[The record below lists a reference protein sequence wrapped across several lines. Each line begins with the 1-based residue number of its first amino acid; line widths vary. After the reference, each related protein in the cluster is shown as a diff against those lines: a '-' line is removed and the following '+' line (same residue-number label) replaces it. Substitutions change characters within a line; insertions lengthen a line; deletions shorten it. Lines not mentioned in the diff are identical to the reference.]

1 MDYQA
6 ADIRELV
13 EKALTTEQLKD
24 LLFDDFRAVYDNTEE
39 KSRADKIRSLVD
51 YAERQGKFPKL
62 LENIQKLN
70 RKVYQEF
77 ETRISLKG
85 LIQILTSINFNTV
98 VSIYRLS
105 LPEISHRKIPT
116 TLEYLVK
123 RVADIPGQPDEIKPL
138 WRFVNSLIK
147 DKSINSDYQQSLK
160 DWAEDQKI
168 PLDIF
173 EVLGLQGNMGD
184 DWKLVIRQGSD
195 RPQPLPNLQNIPT
208 PESSPELT
216 TLEFIGRDRP
226 QLSINQTTS
235 EDIKESRLPDFV
247 QSNVKINQ
255 EAESNLSIPKVF
267 NAPLR
272 NQLFTGRERQIQTIH
287 TDFIS
292 TNPLRRIQVLT
303 AAGGYGKT
311 QIAVEYTYRYK
322 EEYRIVW
329 WIRSETV
336 SSLALDY
343 ANLADQLDLPEQK
356 ADDQQI
362 KINAVKRFLE
372 NNCCWLLIFD
382 NAEDPNSLE
391 DFIPCNESGHILI
404 TSQKRSI
411 WLSMAQIQEVPTF
424 LVDESVNLL
433 LSNNKHENQ
442 EIVEQLAEELG
453 NLPLAVAQAS
463 AYIFKTGCSIKSYLD
478 LFKKHSKALLL
489 KPIDHSAYPHTVAT
503 TWQISF
509 QTIESISPLAITLLN
524 MCAFLSPE
532 NIPIDLFLVKD
543 DDKLSEENTEIF
555 SCPVAL
561 EDAIAT
567 LKDFSLIEREE
578 DLLSLHRLVQ
588 MVTINRISKPT
599 QIKLV
604 EDLLH
609 QLKKHL
615 LFDYY
620 DKNIWSTIQKY
631 LPHGIVAIYHANNLE
646 IVNSNLIIIQS
657 NIGKY
662 LVCCGR
668 INEAELYL
676 TASIENTEKLIQ
688 RQHFLCKELDY
699 LLIESYHYFSS
710 VYQEKNQLEK
720 MVDCHIREVDL
731 CVKLYGENHSR
742 TISARRCLGCSYI
755 HKGDLEVGEKIV
767 LQSIELSKTRDKD
780 ISIEGF
786 LAYSNTLLG
795 VVMSK
800 RQQWHQAL
808 SFYKLAETQF
818 PNAGLNEIH
827 HEPGVL
833 FLTGRQKMWEV

>member
-1 MDYQA
+1 MEKQQFLNKFEELKSPA
-6 ADIRELV
+6 NAERWAVLQLWLV
-13 EKALTTEQLKD
+13 EAKSDGEIGNALDKDRSTATRKIGEICKHFGTDAKGKKEQRRQHLV
-24 LLFDDFRAVYDNTEE
+24 LLFRRYCKDVE
-39 KSRADKIRSLVD
+39 VH
-51 YAERQGKFPKL
+51 P
-62 LENIQKLN
+62 
-70 RKVYQEF
+70 
-77 ETRISLKG
+77 
-85 LIQILTSINFNTV
+85 
-98 VSIYRLS
+98 SIY
-105 LPEISHRKIPT
+105 
-116 TLEYLVK
+116 
-123 RVADIPGQPDEIKPL
+123 PD
-138 WRFVNSLIK
+138 WV
-147 DKSINSDYQQSLK
+147 D
-160 DWAEDQKI
+160 
-168 PLDIF
+168 
-173 EVLGLQGNMGD
+173 GD
-184 DWKLVIRQGSD
+184 SSD
-195 RPQPLPNLQNIPT
+195 RPQPPTNPQDIPT
-208 PESSPELT
+208 PEPSPELT

-235 EDIKESRLPDFV
+235 EDIKESRSLDFA
-247 QSNVKINQ
+247 QSKVKINR
-255 EAESNLSIPKVF
+255 ETKSNLSIPKVF

-272 NQLFTGRERQIQTIH
+272 NQLFTGRDRQIQTIH

-329 WIRSETV
+329 WIRSETF

-362 KINAVKRFLE
+362 KINAVKRFLD

-382 NAEDPNSLE
+382 NAEDPNSLK

-404 TSQKRSI
+404 TSQKRSM
-411 WLSMAQIQEVPTF
+411 WLGMAQIQEVPTF

-478 LFKKHSKALLL
+478 LFKKYSKALLS
-489 KPIDHSAYPHTVAT
+489 KPVDHSAYPHTVAT

-543 DDKLSEENTEIF
+543 DDKLSEGNTEIF
-555 SCPVAL
+555 SCPVEL

-588 MVTINRISKPT
+588 MVTINRISEPT

-620 DKNIWSTIQKY
+620 DKNIWSTFQKY

-646 IVNSNLIIIQS
+646 ISNSNLIVLQS
-657 NIGKY
+657 NIGRY
-662 LVCCGR
+662 FVYCGR
-668 INEAELYL
+668 MNEAELYL
-676 TASIENTEKLIQ
+676 TSSIENTEKLIQ
-688 RQHFLCKELDY
+688 TQHFLCNELDY
-699 LLIESYHYFSS
+699 LLVESYHNLSS
-710 VYQEKNQLEK
+710 VYQEKNQFER
-720 MVDCHIREVDL
+720 MIDCHIKEVDL
-731 CVKLYGENHSR
+731 CVKLYGENHFK

-755 HKGDLEVGEKIV
+755 HKGDLEVGEKMISQV
-767 LQSIELSKTRDKD
+767 LDLSKSKD
-780 ISIEGF
+780 QNASKEKAF
-786 LAYSNTLLG
+786 SNTLLG
-795 VVMSK
+795 VIMSK
-800 RQQWHQAL
+800 RQEWPQAIF
-808 SFYKLAETQF
+808 FYKLAESQF
-818 PNAGLNEIH
+818 SNAGLIETH
-827 HEPGVL
+827 HAPGVL
-833 FLTGRQKMWEV
+833 FYRMMQAYEALGDLIKRDEYFSKARIALKDSQLNHQCNLDFKELRQKLGLPELP

>member
-1 MDYQA
+1 MEKQQFLNKLEELKSPA
-6 ADIRELV
+6 NAERWAVLQLWLV
-13 EKALTTEQLKD
+13 EAKSDGEIGNALDKDRSTATRKIGEICKHFGTDAKGKKEQRRQHLV
-24 LLFDDFRAVYDNTEE
+24 LLFRRYCKDVE
-39 KSRADKIRSLVD
+39 VH
-51 YAERQGKFPKL
+51 P
-62 LENIQKLN
+62 
-70 RKVYQEF
+70 
-77 ETRISLKG
+77 
-85 LIQILTSINFNTV
+85 
-98 VSIYRLS
+98 SIY
-105 LPEISHRKIPT
+105 
-116 TLEYLVK
+116 
-123 RVADIPGQPDEIKPL
+123 PD
-138 WRFVNSLIK
+138 WV
-147 DKSINSDYQQSLK
+147 D
-160 DWAEDQKI
+160 
-168 PLDIF
+168 
-173 EVLGLQGNMGD
+173 GD
-184 DWKLVIRQGSD
+184 SSD
-195 RPQPLPNLQNIPT
+195 RPQPPTNPQDIPT
-208 PESSPELT
+208 PEPSPELT

-235 EDIKESRLPDFV
+235 EDIKESRSLDFA
-247 QSNVKINQ
+247 QSKVKINR
-255 EAESNLSIPKVF
+255 ETKSNLSIPKVF

-272 NQLFTGRERQIQTIH
+272 NQLFTGRDRQIQTIH

-329 WIRSETV
+329 WIRSETF

-362 KINAVKRFLE
+362 KINAVKRFLD

-382 NAEDPNSLE
+382 NAEDPNSLK

-404 TSQKRSI
+404 TSQKRSM
-411 WLSMAQIQEVPTF
+411 WLGMAQIQEVPTF
-424 LVDESVNLL
+424 SVDESINLL

-442 EIVEQLAEELG
+442 EVVKQLAEELG

-532 NIPIDLFLVKD
+532 NIPIALFLAKD
-543 DDKLSEENTEIF
+543 DDKLSKENTEIF

-588 MVTINRISKPT
+588 MVTINRISEPT

-609 QLKKHL
+609 RLKKRL

-631 LPHGIVAIYHANNLE
+631 LPHGIVAIYHTNNLE
-646 IVNSNLIIIQS
+646 IVNSDLIIIQS
-657 NIGKY
+657 NIGQY

-668 INEAELYL
+668 VGEAELYL
-676 TASIENTEKLIQ
+676 RDSIENTEKLIQ
-688 RQHFLCKELDY
+688 KQHFLCKELDY

-710 VYQEKNQLEK
+710 VHQEKNQLEK

-833 FLTGRQKMWEV
+833 FYRMMQVYEALGDLIKRDEYFEKAKTALKHSQLNHYCNLDFKELRQKLGLPELP